1 MRRLES
7 WAQIHKFWEFQVD
20 VSQLCDKPQLFC
32 PSPFEVLART
42 TTFWTFNHKILHN
55 FFFLRRFEQLHL
67 GIGDL
72 DKFIWQMHFED
83 FSHLFLVLVGDVD
96 WWQLKEENFSNS
108 FNDND
113 DDAEDNCNDD
123 DDDDDND
130 DEEEDDDDDE
140 SGCLT

>member
-1 MRRLES
+1 M
-7 WAQIHKFWEFQVD
+7 
-20 VSQLCDKPQLFC
+20 
-32 PSPFEVLART
+32 
-42 TTFWTFNHKILHN
+42 
-55 FFFLRRFEQLHL
+55 

-96 WWQLKEENFSNS
+96 WWQLKEENFSYS
-108 FNDND
+108 FNDYD

>member
-1 MRRLES
+1 
-7 WAQIHKFWEFQVD
+7 
-20 VSQLCDKPQLFC
+20 
-32 PSPFEVLART
+32 
-42 TTFWTFNHKILHN
+42 
-55 FFFLRRFEQLHL
+55 
-67 GIGDL
+67 
-72 DKFIWQMHFED
+72 MHFED

-123 DDDDDND
+123 DDDHDND

>member
-1 MRRLES
+1 MSANSVTSLNYFVLPLLRFWPEQQHFELS
-7 WAQIHKFWEFQVD
+7 TTKF
-20 VSQLCDKPQLFC
+20 CTK
-32 PSPFEVLART
+32 
-42 TTFWTFNHKILHN
+42 
-55 FFFLRRFEQLHL
+55 FFFRRFEQLHL